1 MAESFRERGIVF
13 VIYSDDHDP
22 HHCHAKS
29 KEYET
34 RIDISGNEPTLY
46 DERAANAKERK
57 FQKLALKLAEQRYNE
72 LKETLEDVINER
84 NSNGN

>member
-1 MAESFRERGIVF
+1 MAESFRARGIVF
-13 VIYSDDHDP
+13 VFYSDDHEP

-34 RIDISGNEPTLY
+34 RIDVSGIEPVLY
-46 DERAANAKERK
+46 DDKATSAKERK
-57 FQKLALKLAEQRYNE
+57 FQKLALKLAKQRYDE

-84 NSNGN
+84 SRNGN